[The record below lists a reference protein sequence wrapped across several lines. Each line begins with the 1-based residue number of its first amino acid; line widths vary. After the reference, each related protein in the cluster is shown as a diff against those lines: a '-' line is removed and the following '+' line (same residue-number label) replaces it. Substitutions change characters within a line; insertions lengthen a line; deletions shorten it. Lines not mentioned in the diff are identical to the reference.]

1 MAASVAAYYEVQWRL
16 KLSGSAWSASYRV
29 NPTSEIV
36 VKGLGRAQDYEFRVR
51 SVSSCGARSIWVG
64 SDYTVPDAPPPPPV
78 LTPPVGSGHSDG
90 VSIDW
95 GDGSVPPSGVMY
107 QVDRAP
113 AVAPYASS
121 PPPEG
126 DASWVRVATVS
137 ATNWTDSLTDTANYW
152 YRVRAV
158 SYTGATSAWTVLN
171 APLQATVST
180 VDLQTEVNQQF
191 TQLQADTAGL
201 RNDVDTTIAQV
212 QTLQGQVGDI
222 LQADVWSSATTY
234 AKGELVQYNGQ
245 LFRSLID
252 GNLNHQPT
260 ASTTDANWEYIG
272 NYASLGEAVGA
283 TAANVATLQNTVTQQ
298 GNTITANS
306 QSITQNAAAIGTKA
320 DASALTATNATVT
333 QQGNSITA
341 NAADIALLGAHTAD
355 KSAFVLNQNSVQ
367 VGGGQTF
374 AQMLSGLQ
382 AGTAAV
388 NARVDSE
395 QTARAN
401 GDAANASA
409 ITAVQA
415 STNAVNKNWC
425 TNPNADT
432 GTSSWITFS
441 TENGAVFGTAS
452 WTQGNI
458 FVFSQSVSGG
468 YTWFEFDWQPPYT
481 QAPWTA
487 GCELSV
493 QGLGAGSYV
502 YHSLVALDA
511 SGNSLQEKTSALF
524 QNGNYSRLN
533 NSFASM
539 SAPPAGTVKFRYA
552 VVLYGTATQVTFRA
566 VKIENSGSPTA
577 FTVDG
582 MAAQSASATQ
592 SLTAGTTINGIA
604 YAAATTMVDAN
615 GRIGGTRLASNGAVS
630 SFTVVAD
637 QFAVVAPNGGAR
649 LEWSGGNQRVYD
661 ANNVLRVRMGVW

>member
-234 AKGELVQYNGQ
+234 TKGELVQYNGQ

-306 QSITQNAAAIGTKA
+306 QSISQNAAAIGTKA

-382 AGTAAV
+382 ASTAAV

-401 GDAANASA
+401 GDTANATA
-409 ITAVQA
+409 ISSVQA
-415 STNAVNKNWC
+415 KSTDPGNIVSKSVFDDGNQGSWDSSMTLVSVNPADFWGHSQMLKLASVGSYDGANFTTVVSGDQFEFSVLAYNSSDKAFTFGLHGQTAAGSNVLFQAVINC
-425 TNPNADT
+425 PAGFGPNQIT
-432 GTSSWITFS
+432 GTFTMPAAS
-441 TENGAVFGTAS
+441 GANTPTRVRGWFNPAGAPS
-452 WTQGNI
+452 
-458 FVFSQSVSGG
+458 SGG
-468 YTWFEFDWQPPYT
+468 MYVSEIVIKKVG
-481 QAPWTA
+481 ATA
-487 GCELSV
+487 
-493 QGLGAGSYV
+493 
-502 YHSLVALDA
+502 
-511 SGNSLQEKTSALF
+511 
-524 QNGNYSRLN
+524 
-533 NSFASM
+533 
-539 SAPPAGTVKFRYA
+539 
-552 VVLYGTATQVTFRA
+552 RA
-566 VKIENSGSPTA
+566 A
-577 FTVDG
+577 
-582 MAAQSASATQ
+582 ASATQ
-592 SLTAGTTINGIA
+592 SLTAGTTINGTA

-661 ANNVLRVRMGVW
+661 ANGVLRSRWGVW